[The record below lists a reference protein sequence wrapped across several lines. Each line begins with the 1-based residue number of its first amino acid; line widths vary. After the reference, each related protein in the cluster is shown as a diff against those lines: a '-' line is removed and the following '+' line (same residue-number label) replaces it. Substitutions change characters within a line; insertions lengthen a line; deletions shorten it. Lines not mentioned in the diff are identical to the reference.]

1 MAFIVMMVSVL
12 RYGLVAMAVFAMLG
26 MFIND

>member
-12 RYGLVAMAVFAMLG
+12 GYGLVAMAVFAMLG